1 MTRSMEIVV
10 VHPELMGTYGDGGN
24 AEVLAH
30 RARLAGVDAVVHA
43 VAHTEPLPTGADVYC
58 IGGGEDVAQIAC
70 AQALRGRGADTLA
83 AAMARGAQVLAI
95 CAGLQILGDVFPGS
109 RGEPVEGLS
118 LLPVTTHRGA
128 ERLIGEIAMRSPLTG
143 TVLTGFENHRGI
155 TELRDGLQPLGSMT
169 LGNGNGIGAVDGV
182 VTDSV
187 IGTYMHGPALA
198 RNPELADVILR
209 RLGIDTTAVHDDAA
223 VAFAAERR
231 AVASSMA
238 AQQHRRG
245 RRGRSARQW

>member
-1 MTRSMEIVV
+1 MSHSITIVV

-30 RARLAGVDAVVHA
+30 RARLAGVEATVRP
-43 VAHTEPLPTGADVYC
+43 VAHTEPLPADADVYC

-70 AQALRGRGADTLA
+70 VNALRGQGAATLA

-128 ERLIGEIAMRSPLTG
+128 ERLIGEIAMTSTLTG
-143 TVLTGFENHRGI
+143 TMLTGFENHRGI
-155 TELRDGLQPLGSMT
+155 TELRDGVQPLGGMT

-198 RNPELADVILR
+198 RNPELADAILR
-209 RLGIDTTAVHDDAA
+209 RLGIDTAGICDDAA
-223 VAFAAERR
+223 AAFAAERR
-231 AVASSMA
+231 AAATSLA
-238 AQQHRRG
+238 AQQRRG
-245 RRGRSARQW
+245 RKGRSARQW